1 MARLEELEDLRVVL
15 WESIKETPHE
25 KRAPLAAQLRGVLS
39 EISELGGDAA
49 PVERN
54 GLVDFQEALA
64 KRRQSKT

>member
-15 WESIKETPHE
+15 WESIRATPEE

-64 KRRQSKT
+64 KRKQSKT